1 MKVFAEGPRL
11 NLEQFDV
18 DRDYEATVAGL
29 ADWAP
34 SRDYDSAHGLET
46 P

>member
-18 DRDYEATVAGL
+18 DRDYEAYRSWSG
-29 ADWAP
+29 
-34 SRDYDSAHGLET
+34 
-46 P
+46 